1 MPMKLYMLNEDIV
14 HHLLSGELVKMDEY
28 NDYVKD
34 LDNKMGFSHHKND
47 VYIFYISDNKKR
59 VIRLATS
66 KHREYP
72 VNIRTLDR
80 MIEKG
85 IVKEVILSDLKYFYP
100 HLSKRVFSILG
111 WSVVSKNVKQRCK
124 TIRELKDLR
133 EETKGLTRMLWH
145 HDYWDGPRSGVM
157 LWNGEKCWFSIHQ
170 ECNIPIKLTKEDIED
185 FHIANLTRET
195 PFTIEEWKDYDFY
208 REFKVYRVPE
218 ETMEAITYNHEL
230 FSKYVGTH
238 TNYDENG
245 CRHHNLAPYT
255 DHGNF
260 YNDRNSH
267 KHYDLDLSKCK
278 IVGIFRY

>member
-1 MPMKLYMLNEDIV
+1 MLNEDV
-14 HHLLSGELVKMDEY
+14 VYHSMSGELVKLDEY

-34 LDNKMGFSHHKND
+34 LESNVGFLYHKKD
-47 VYIFYISDNKKR
+47 VFMFYISNNKKR

-66 KHREYP
+66 KYCELD

-85 IVKEVILSDLKYFYP
+85 MVIETTLSDLKYLKYFYP
-100 HLSKRVFSILG
+100 HISKRAGSILD
-111 WSVVSKNVKQRCK
+111 WNLPKNMKQRCK
-124 TIRELKDLR
+124 TIRKLKDLR
-133 EETKGLTRMLWH
+133 EETKGQTRMLWH

-157 LWNGEKCWFSIHQ
+157 LWNGEKCWFSVHQ

-185 FHIANLTRET
+185 FHITNLTREI

-245 CRHHNLAPYT
+245 SRHHKLAPYS

-267 KHYDLDLSKCK
+267 KHYTLDLKECK